1 MRQRIQKGM
10 AGVAALA
17 ALALGGSV
25 VAQAASTPSKAP
37 VNSAVSSPE
46 PTSGPDT
53 DTIQSGDQTTPDS
66 STAVLKIAGT
76 NAGTPEPSGTSESAA
91 EPTESAGEAAPSNDG
106 PGGHADETG
115 GNANAAHDFQGVE

>member
-1 MRQRIQKGM
+1 MQKGI

-46 PTSGPDT
+46 KTTGPDT

-66 STAVLKIAGT
+66 STAVLKVAGT

-91 EPTESAGEAAPSNDG
+91 EPTTESAGESAPGNDG
-106 PGGHADETG
+106 PGGHADEP